1 MKFLQ
6 VDPDS
11 VEAQAVTSARG
22 GIIGPIIEEFL
33 KTGYFMVE
41 IPAESLKEIGRKPAS
56 VSASVAAYSKNH
68 IRPVRPVL
76 RQPKLFLQR
85 RDVDKDGN
93 AIPNWKDE
101 FLAMHTA
108 DGMPDLPALQIE
120 SVSIADQKKAA
131 GKKG

>member
-22 GIIGPIIEEFL
+22 GIIGPIIEGFL

-41 IPAESLKEIGRKPAS
+41 IPADSLKEIGRKAAS

-85 RDVDKDGN
+85 RDIDKDGN
-93 AIPNWKDE
+93 EVPDWKDAL
-101 FLAMHTA
+101 LAMHTA
-108 DGMPDLPALQIE
+108 EGMPDLPVLTIE
-120 SVSIADQKKAA
+120 SVSISDQKKAA
-131 GKKG
+131 KK